1 MATWQGRLSS
11 MRKLRRSHVLA
22 VFMVGLLILSGLPG
36 QGHAQRIPPFA
47 QRVLEEQARMRAEQ
61 EGREYEGPTSS
72 SNRTTGR
79 TVASAETAQDDGTVG
94 SPAPQRTA
102 PRTPSTAKVSF
113 DFRDYPLM
121 ELVNRISEMTGLNF
135 ILTESLQGKKVTIIS
150 PTKITVDE
158 AYQVFLSVLKSSGYT
173 VVPIG
178 NSLKIVPVGQ
188 VSSEAIP
195 TVVENLGPDENFVTR
210 LLKVENIEVDQ
221 MAGALSKL
229 ISPNGSVITYAPTNT
244 LIMTDTVTN
253 IERIVDIIQRLDVE
267 SPTEQLVII
276 PIRYADATD
285 IAEKLMEVFGTDE
298 QATASSRRNRRQP
311 PSRRRS
317 SRRPSRRS
325 RADSAATASMGQET
339 PMISKIIA
347 DERTNALIVMATPKA
362 LEDITALVSKLD
374 VDVDENLKSDIHV
387 IYLKYAKAEE
397 LAATLANLTGTG
409 YGGGISRTGSRSR
422 TSASSRNRPGSRS
435 SQFGRTRTSRQGSY
449 RGAGGTAY
457 GGDVATFEGGVRVT
471 ADPPTN
477 ALVITASYNDY
488 LTLRRVIERLDIRRR
503 QVFVEAVILE
513 LSQDKSST
521 IGINYHGGIPGAEEG
536 TGALFARGAQSLL
549 ASDPNLLAGL
559 AVGVFGAT
567 VSAPGTL
574 GSALGAVTGTDSASL
589 EIPAF
594 GIVLQALQQDKD
606 VNILSTPSILTS
618 NNEEAKIVVGQN
630 IPFQSGSTISTIGSN
645 ISITREDVALTL
657 RITPQ
662 VNESD
667 EVTLEVFQ
675 EITEVVPGTTS
686 NPLGPTTTKRSAE
699 TVVSVPDNHTAVIGG
714 LIAAKENIAED
725 KVPILGDI
733 PLIGFLFRTRTKTIS
748 KSNLLIFLTPH
759 IIDTEEDMMN
769 VYRIKMAQRQ
779 EFVRRFYGKTQEEQ
793 LRELEELMKYSMN
806 LPNIP
811 PVYPERTQRRTMEA
825 TIETSG
831 QRRGFIAPIPGADP
845 NAQTPV
851 VVPVLSPSEPGA
863 GEAAPTPGP
872 ADGTGAETTPTGAE
886 GGATEAAPADTGEGA
901 TGGDSGGAAAS
912 SSGAA
917 ATGSE
922 RAGGATEADVSGK
935 PEASSADEE

>member
-1 MATWQGRLSS
+1 
-11 MRKLRRSHVLA
+11 MRKLRHTYLLA
-22 VFMVGLLILSGLPG
+22 VFTIGVLVVLCLPA
-36 QGHAQRIPPFA
+36 QAHAQRIPPFA
-47 QRVLEEQARMRAEQ
+47 QRVLEEQRKMRAEQ
-61 EGREYEGPTSS
+61 EGREYEGPGDEPTSPS
-72 SNRTTGR
+72 ARR
-79 TVASAETAQDDGTVG
+79 VASNPGSDETTTG
-94 SPAPQRTA
+94 SPAPQRMA
-102 PRTPSTAKVSF
+102 PRTPLDAKVSF
-113 DFRDYPLM
+113 DFRDYDLM

-135 ILTESLQGKKVTIIS
+135 ILTDTLQGKKVTIIS
-150 PTKITVDE
+150 PTKITVEE
-158 AYQVFLSVLKSSGYT
+158 AYQVFLSVLKSAGYA

-178 NSLKIVPVGQ
+178 SSLKIVPVGQ

-195 TVVENLGPDENFVTR
+195 TVVENFGPNENFVTR
-210 LLKVENIEVDQ
+210 LFKVKNIEVEQ

-229 ISPNGSVITYAPTNT
+229 VSPNGSVITYAPTNT

-267 SPTEQLVII
+267 SPTERLVII

-285 IAEKLMEVFGTDE
+285 IAEKLMEVFGVGE
-298 QATASSRRNRRQP
+298 QVTAQA
-311 PSRRRS
+311 
-317 SRRPSRRS
+317 RRS
-325 RADSAATASMGQET
+325 RAKPPSSRRRGRSRRSPARDAASTTSMGQET
-339 PMISKIIA
+339 PSISKIIA
-347 DERTNALIVMATPKA
+347 DERTNALIIMATAKA
-362 LEDITALVSKLD
+362 LQDITALITKLD

-397 LAATLANLTGTG
+397 LAATLANLAGGG
-409 YGGGISRTGSRSR
+409 YGGGVSTSRGTSR
-422 TSASSRNRPGSRS
+422 TSSSRNTRPGSRS
-435 SQFGRTRTSRQGSY
+435 SQFGRNRNTRQGGY
-449 RGAGGTAY
+449 RGAGGGF

-488 LTLRRVIERLDIRRR
+488 LTLRRVIERLDIRRK

-536 TGALFARGAQSLL
+536 TGALLARGAQSLF

-574 GSALGAVTGTDSASL
+574 GSALGSLTGTDASSVQ
-589 EIPAF
+589 IPAF

-714 LIAAKENIAED
+714 LIAAKENVAED

-733 PLIGFLFRTRTKTIS
+733 PLIGVLFRTRTKTIS

-793 LRELEELMKYSMN
+793 LKELEALMKYSMN
-806 LPNIP
+806 LPDEP
-811 PVYPERTQRRTMEA
+811 PIYPERTQRRSMEA

-831 QRRGFIAPIPGADP
+831 QRRGYIAPIPGVNP
-845 NAQTPV
+845 NADETV
-851 VVPVLSPSEPGA
+851 VVPVLTEPEPEEVPEQPGGATPAPEGPGA
-863 GEAAPTPGP
+863 GQQ
-872 ADGTGAETTPTGAE
+872 GTGSPEGTSPAHETTPEPAALETGDTPAPPPE
-886 GGATEAAPADTGEGA
+886 ETAPTTSGVGVGGPGTGQDA
-901 TGGDSGGAAAS
+901 
-912 SSGAA
+912 
-917 ATGSE
+917 
-922 RAGGATEADVSGK
+922 R
-935 PEASSADEE
+935 PDEE